1 MNTMMKRHSLL
12 LIALTCLSLIS
23 GALHAANITARTDR
37 NPVQMNES
45 ISLIFEATGSV
56 DDDPDFSPLEKD
68 FDIINQSQSSNI
80 SIINGSINRQKTW
93 TLIIMPRQP
102 GVFTIP
108 SIEFGKD
115 SSPQLRL
122 IVKAVSQSATTE
134 NQPFFTEL
142 KVDTQQTYVQG
153 QIIVTQRIYSSSN
166 IARYGFGE
174 IKTSGPDKVIETIG
188 DEKQYQTRL
197 GTTPYL
203 VIERSYALFPQ
214 ASGTLEIEPA
224 MVEASVVTSSSN
236 YNDPFRRNTTIKR
249 ARSEGHSI
257 TVKDVPASFRGK
269 TWLPAAEVQLVEQWS
284 DEDKQFKVGE
294 PITRTLS
301 IFADGLMGAQLP
313 KIPLTEVDGLK
324 QYPDKPVLN
333 DNKKTDGIIGGRQ
346 EKVAIIPT
354 RAGRFTLPAIELPWW
369 NTKTGKRE
377 VAKLPAKIINVIG
390 TATSST
396 STGTPVT
403 APSSQSLTT
412 TTSDSRLQTSDSSSS
427 AWMWI
432 SLLLA
437 LGWIITMVYFWLRLH
452 QQKVTVQIKSSLKA
466 QSLNKAMKQLKSA
479 CQSNQPAACKD
490 ALLNWGQQLYS
501 DQQVTSL
508 GQLARLTG
516 EPLTSKIQQLES
528 SLYGR
533 ISEQWNSGGLVEAC
547 QALTD
552 KFSGRGSI
560 SVGGLEPLYK

>member
-1 MNTMMKRHSLL
+1 MMKRYSLI

-23 GALHAANITARTDR
+23 GALHAATITARTDR

-45 ISLIFEATGSV
+45 IRLIFEATGSV

-122 IVKAVSQSATTE
+122 IVKAVSQGATTE

-142 KVDTQQTYVQG
+142 KLDTQQTYVQG

-188 DEKQYQTRL
+188 DEKQYQTKL
-197 GTTPYL
+197 GNTPYL
-203 VIERSYALFPQ
+203 VIERSYAMFPQ
-214 ASGTLEIEPA
+214 SSGTLEIEPA
-224 MVEASVVTSSSN
+224 MVEASVVTTSSN

-354 RAGRFTLPAIELPWW
+354 RAGSFTLPAIELPWW
-369 NTKTGKRE
+369 NTKTGKLEIARLPQKTIT
-377 VAKLPAKIINVIG
+377 VAGAASTPNKVLPS
-390 TATSST
+390 SST
-396 STGTPVT
+396 T
-403 APSSQSLTT
+403 PSSTETSDLRLP
-412 TTSDSRLQTSDSSSS
+412 TSDSKDSSG
-427 AWMWI
+427 WMWF

-437 LGWIITMVYFWLRLH
+437 SGWLFTTVYFWLRLNTP
-452 QQKVTVQIKSSLKA
+452 KNSVTIKNRVDA
-466 QSLNKAMKQLKSA
+466 QSLSKAMKQLKSA
-479 CQSNQPAACKD
+479 CQMNQPAACKD
-490 ALLNWGQQLYS
+490 ALLNWGRQLYA
-501 DQQVTSL
+501 DQTVTSL
-508 GQLARLTG
+508 GQLAKLTG
-516 EPLTSKIQQLES
+516 EPLASMIQQLES

-533 ISEQWNSGGLVEAC
+533 NTNAWNSTGLVDAC
-547 QALTD
+547 QVLSDELNKQNSAVTG
-552 KFSGRGSI
+552 K
-560 SVGGLEPLYK
+560 LEPLYK

>member
-1 MNTMMKRHSLL
+1 MNTIMKRHSLL

-23 GALHAANITARTDR
+23 GALHAATITARTDR

-45 ISLIFEATGSV
+45 IRLIFEATGSV

-122 IVKAVSQSATTE
+122 IVKAVSQGATTE

-142 KVDTQQTYVQG
+142 KLDTQQTYVQG

-188 DEKQYQTRL
+188 DEKQYQTKL
-197 GTTPYL
+197 GNTPYL
-203 VIERSYALFPQ
+203 VIERSYAMFPQ
-214 ASGTLEIEPA
+214 SSGTLEIEPA
-224 MVEASVVTSSSN
+224 MVEASVVTTSSN

-333 DNKKTDGIIGGRQ
+333 DNTKTDGIIGGRQ

-354 RAGRFTLPAIELPWW
+354 RAGSFTLPAIELPWW
-369 NTKTGKRE
+369 NTKTGKLEIARLPQKTIT
-377 VAKLPAKIINVIG
+377 VAGAASTPNKVLPS
-390 TATSST
+390 SST
-396 STGTPVT
+396 T
-403 APSSQSLTT
+403 PSSTETSDLRLP
-412 TTSDSRLQTSDSSSS
+412 TSDSKDSSG
-427 AWMWI
+427 WMWF

-437 LGWIITMVYFWLRLH
+437 SGWLFTTVYFWLRLNTP
-452 QQKVTVQIKSSLKA
+452 KNSVTIKNRGDA
-466 QSLNKAMKQLKSA
+466 QSLSKAMKQLKSA
-479 CQSNQPAACKD
+479 CQMNQPAACKD
-490 ALLNWGQQLYS
+490 ALLNWGRQLYA
-501 DQQVTSL
+501 DQTVTSL
-508 GQLARLTG
+508 GQLAKLTG
-516 EPLTSKIQQLES
+516 EPLASMIQQLES

-533 ISEQWNSGGLVEAC
+533 NTNAWNSTGLVDAC
-547 QALTD
+547 QVLSDELNKQNSAVTG
-552 KFSGRGSI
+552 K
-560 SVGGLEPLYK
+560 LEPLYK

>member
-1 MNTMMKRHSLL
+1 MMKRYSLI

-23 GALHAANITARTDR
+23 GALHAATITARTDR

-45 ISLIFEATGSV
+45 IRLIFEATGSV

-122 IVKAVSQSATTE
+122 IVKAVSQGATTE

-142 KVDTQQTYVQG
+142 KLDTQQTYVQG

-188 DEKQYQTRL
+188 DEKQYQTKL
-197 GTTPYL
+197 GNTPYL
-203 VIERSYALFPQ
+203 VIERSYAMFPL

-224 MVEASVVTSSSN
+224 MVEASVVTTSSN

-354 RAGRFTLPAIELPWW
+354 RAGSFTLPAIELPWW
-369 NTKTGKRE
+369 NTKTGKLEIARLPQKTIT
-377 VAKLPAKIINVIG
+377 VAGAASTPNKVLPS
-390 TATSST
+390 SST
-396 STGTPVT
+396 T
-403 APSSQSLTT
+403 PSSTETSDLRLP
-412 TTSDSRLQTSDSSSS
+412 TSDSKDSSG
-427 AWMWI
+427 WMWF

-437 LGWIITMVYFWLRLH
+437 SGWLFTTVYFWLRLNTP
-452 QQKVTVQIKSSLKA
+452 KNSVTIKNRVDA
-466 QSLNKAMKQLKSA
+466 QSLSKAMKQLKSA
-479 CQSNQPAACKD
+479 CQMNQPAACKD
-490 ALLNWGQQLYS
+490 ALLNWGRQLYA
-501 DQQVTSL
+501 DQTVTSL
-508 GQLARLTG
+508 GQLAKLTG
-516 EPLTSKIQQLES
+516 EPLASMIQQLES

-533 ISEQWNSGGLVEAC
+533 NTNAWNSTGLVDAC
-547 QALTD
+547 QVLSDELNKQNSAVTG
-552 KFSGRGSI
+552 K
-560 SVGGLEPLYK
+560 LEPLYK

>member
-1 MNTMMKRHSLL
+1 MMKRYSLI

-23 GALHAANITARTDR
+23 GALHAATITARTDR

-45 ISLIFEATGSV
+45 IRLIFEATGSV

-122 IVKAVSQSATTE
+122 IVKAVSQGATTE

-142 KVDTQQTYVQG
+142 KLDTQQTYVQG

-188 DEKQYQTRL
+188 DEKQYQTKL
-197 GTTPYL
+197 GNTPYL
-203 VIERSYALFPQ
+203 VIERSYAIFPQ

-224 MVEASVVTSSSN
+224 MVEASVVTTSSN

-354 RAGRFTLPAIELPWW
+354 RAGSFTLPAIELPWW
-369 NTKTGKRE
+369 NTKTGKLEIARLPQKTIT
-377 VAKLPAKIINVIG
+377 VAGAASTPNKVLPS
-390 TATSST
+390 SST
-396 STGTPVT
+396 T
-403 APSSQSLTT
+403 PSSTETSDLRLP
-412 TTSDSRLQTSDSSSS
+412 TSDSKDSSG
-427 AWMWI
+427 WMWF

-437 LGWIITMVYFWLRLH
+437 SGWLFTTVYFWLRLNTP
-452 QQKVTVQIKSSLKA
+452 KNSVTIKNRVDA
-466 QSLNKAMKQLKSA
+466 QSLSKAMKQLKSA
-479 CQSNQPAACKD
+479 CQMNQPAACKD
-490 ALLNWGQQLYS
+490 ALLNWGRQLYA
-501 DQQVTSL
+501 DQTVTSL
-508 GQLARLTG
+508 GQLAKLTG
-516 EPLTSKIQQLES
+516 EPLASMIQQLES

-533 ISEQWNSGGLVEAC
+533 NTNAWNSTGLVDAC
-547 QALTD
+547 QVLSDELNKQNSAVTG
-552 KFSGRGSI
+552 K
-560 SVGGLEPLYK
+560 LEPLYK

>member
-1 MNTMMKRHSLL
+1 MNIMMKRYSLI

-23 GALHAANITARTDR
+23 GALHAATITARTDR

-45 ISLIFEATGSV
+45 IRLIFEATGSV

-122 IVKAVSQSATTE
+122 IVKAVSQGATTE

-142 KVDTQQTYVQG
+142 KLDTQQTYVQG

-188 DEKQYQTRL
+188 DEKQYQTKL
-197 GTTPYL
+197 GNTPYL
-203 VIERSYALFPQ
+203 VIERSYAMFPL

-224 MVEASVVTSSSN
+224 MVEASVVTTSSN

-354 RAGRFTLPAIELPWW
+354 RAGSFTLPAIELPWW
-369 NTKTGKRE
+369 NTKTGKLEIARLPQKTIT
-377 VAKLPAKIINVIG
+377 VAGAASTPNKVLPS
-390 TATSST
+390 SST
-396 STGTPVT
+396 T
-403 APSSQSLTT
+403 PSSTETSDLRLP
-412 TTSDSRLQTSDSSSS
+412 TSDSKDSSG
-427 AWMWI
+427 WMWF

-437 LGWIITMVYFWLRLH
+437 SGWLFTTVYFWLRLNTP
-452 QQKVTVQIKSSLKA
+452 KNSVTIKNRVDA
-466 QSLNKAMKQLKSA
+466 QSLSKAMKQLKSA
-479 CQSNQPAACKD
+479 CQMNQPAACKD
-490 ALLNWGQQLYS
+490 ALLNWGRQLYA
-501 DQQVTSL
+501 DQTVTSL
-508 GQLARLTG
+508 GQLAKLTG
-516 EPLTSKIQQLES
+516 EPLASMIQQLES

-533 ISEQWNSGGLVEAC
+533 NTNAWNSTGLVDAC
-547 QALTD
+547 QVLSDELNKQNSAVTG
-552 KFSGRGSI
+552 K
-560 SVGGLEPLYK
+560 LEPLYK

>member
-1 MNTMMKRHSLL
+1 MMKRYSLI

-23 GALHAANITARTDR
+23 GALHAATITARTDR

-45 ISLIFEATGSV
+45 IRLIFEATGSV

-122 IVKAVSQSATTE
+122 IVKAVSQGATTE

-142 KVDTQQTYVQG
+142 KLDTQQTYVQG

-188 DEKQYQTRL
+188 DEKQYQTKL
-197 GTTPYL
+197 GNTPYL
-203 VIERSYALFPQ
+203 VIERSYAMFPQ
-214 ASGTLEIEPA
+214 SSGTLEIEPA
-224 MVEASVVTSSSN
+224 MVEASVVTTSSN
-236 YNDPFRRNTTIKR
+236 YNDPVRRNTTIKR

-354 RAGRFTLPAIELPWW
+354 RAGSFTLPAIELPWW
-369 NTKTGKRE
+369 NTKTGKLEIARLPQKTIT
-377 VAKLPAKIINVIG
+377 VAGAASTPNKVLPS
-390 TATSST
+390 SST
-396 STGTPVT
+396 T
-403 APSSQSLTT
+403 PSSTETSDLRLP
-412 TTSDSRLQTSDSSSS
+412 TSDSKDSSG
-427 AWMWI
+427 WMWF

-437 LGWIITMVYFWLRLH
+437 SGWLFTTVYFWLRLNTP
-452 QQKVTVQIKSSLKA
+452 KNSVTIKNRVDA
-466 QSLNKAMKQLKSA
+466 QSLSKAMKQLKSA
-479 CQSNQPAACKD
+479 CQMNQPAACKD
-490 ALLNWGQQLYS
+490 ALLNWGRQLYA
-501 DQQVTSL
+501 DQTVTSL
-508 GQLARLTG
+508 GQLARLAG
-516 EPLTSKIQQLES
+516 EPLASMIQQLES

-533 ISEQWNSGGLVEAC
+533 NTNAWNSTGLVDAC
-547 QALTD
+547 QALSDELNKQNSAVTG
-552 KFSGRGSI
+552 K
-560 SVGGLEPLYK
+560 LEPLYK

>member
-1 MNTMMKRHSLL
+1 MNIMMKRYSLI

-23 GALHAANITARTDR
+23 GALHAATITARTDR

-45 ISLIFEATGSV
+45 IRLIFEATGSV

-122 IVKAVSQSATTE
+122 IVKAVSQGATTE

-142 KVDTQQTYVQG
+142 KLDTQQTYVQG

-188 DEKQYQTRL
+188 DEKQYQTKL
-197 GTTPYL
+197 GNTPYL
-203 VIERSYALFPQ
+203 VIERSYAMFPQ
-214 ASGTLEIEPA
+214 SSGTLEIEPA
-224 MVEASVVTSSSN
+224 MVEASVVTTSSN

-354 RAGRFTLPAIELPWW
+354 RAGSFTLPAIELPWW
-369 NTKTGKRE
+369 NTKTGKLEIARLPQKTIT
-377 VAKLPAKIINVIG
+377 VAGAASTPNKVLPS
-390 TATSST
+390 SST
-396 STGTPVT
+396 T
-403 APSSQSLTT
+403 PSSTETSDLRLP
-412 TTSDSRLQTSDSSSS
+412 TSDSKDSSG
-427 AWMWI
+427 WMWF

-437 LGWIITMVYFWLRLH
+437 SGWLFTTVYFWLRLNTP
-452 QQKVTVQIKSSLKA
+452 KNSVTIKNRVDA
-466 QSLNKAMKQLKSA
+466 QSLSKAMKQLKSA
-479 CQSNQPAACKD
+479 CQMNQPAACKD
-490 ALLNWGQQLYS
+490 ALLNWGRQLYA
-501 DQQVTSL
+501 DQTVTSL
-508 GQLARLTG
+508 GQLAKLTG
-516 EPLTSKIQQLES
+516 EPLASMIQQLES

-533 ISEQWNSGGLVEAC
+533 NTNAWNSTGLVDAC
-547 QALTD
+547 QVLSDELNKQNSAVTG
-552 KFSGRGSI
+552 K
-560 SVGGLEPLYK
+560 LEPLYK

>member
-23 GALHAANITARTDR
+23 GALHAATITARTDR

-45 ISLIFEATGSV
+45 ISLKFEATGSV

-80 SIINGSINRQKTW
+80 SIINGSIKRQKTW
-93 TLIIMPRQP
+93 TLIIMPREP

-174 IKTSGPDKVIETIG
+174 IKTSGPGKVIETIG

-236 YNDPFRRNTTIKR
+236 YNDPFRRKTTIKR

-257 TVKDVPASFRGK
+257 TVKEVPASFRGK

-369 NTKTGKRE
+369 NTKSGKRE
-377 VAKLPAKIINVIG
+377 VAKLPAKTINVIG
-390 TATSST
+390 TTANAISPSQTKDA
-396 STGTPVT
+396 TPV
-403 APSSQSLTT
+403 AV
-412 TTSDSRLQTSDSSSS
+412 TSDSRLPTSDSASST
-427 AWMWI
+427 WMWI
-432 SLLLA
+432 SLLMA
-437 LGWIITMVYFWLRLH
+437 SGWLFTTVYFWLRLH
-452 QQKVTVQIKSSLKA
+452 QQKVTVQIKSSLKT
-466 QSLNKAMKQLKSA
+466 QSLNKALKQLKSA
-479 CQSNQPAACKD
+479 CHSNQPAACKD
-490 ALLNWGQQLYS
+490 ALLVWGQQLYS

-516 EPLTSKIQQLES
+516 EPLTSMIQQLEA

-533 ISEQWNSGGLVEAC
+533 NSEQWNSGELVEAC
-547 QALTD
+547 QTLSD
-552 KFSGRGSI
+552 ENSSRGKVSGGQ
-560 SVGGLEPLYK
+560 LEPLYK

>member
-1 MNTMMKRHSLL
+1 MNTMMKKHSLL

-23 GALHAANITARTDR
+23 GALHAATITARTDR

-45 ISLIFEATGSV
+45 IRLIFEATGSV

-122 IVKAVSQSATTE
+122 IVKAVSQGATTE

-142 KVDTQQTYVQG
+142 KLDTQQTYVQG

-174 IKTSGPDKVIETIG
+174 IKTSGPDKIIETIG
-188 DEKQYQTRL
+188 DEKQYQTKL
-197 GTTPYL
+197 GNIPYL
-203 VIERSYALFPQ
+203 VIERSYAMFPQ

-224 MVEASVVTSSSN
+224 MVEASVVTTSSN

-369 NTKTGKRE
+369 NTKSGKLEIAR
-377 VAKLPAKIINVIG
+377 LPEKTITVVGA
-390 TATSST
+390 AST
-396 STGTPVT
+396 PNKVL
-403 APSSQSLTT
+403 PSSSATPSDTETPDLRLP
-412 TTSDSRLQTSDSSSS
+412 TSDSKNPNS
-427 AWMWI
+427 WMWF

-437 LGWIITMVYFWLRLH
+437 SGWLFTTVYFWLRLH
-452 QQKVTVQIKSSLKA
+452 QQKVTVQIKSSLKT

-490 ALLNWGQQLYS
+490 ALLIWGQQLFS
-501 DQQVTSL
+501 DQQLTSL
-508 GQLARLTG
+508 GQLAKLTG
-516 EPLTSKIQQLES
+516 EPLTSMIQQLEA

-533 ISEQWNSGGLVEAC
+533 ISEQWNSGELVEAC
-547 QALTD
+547 QALSD
-552 KFSGRGSI
+552 EHNKQNSSMNGE
-560 SVGGLEPLYK
+560 LEPLYK

>member
-1 MNTMMKRHSLL
+1 MNIMMKRYSLI

-23 GALHAANITARTDR
+23 GALHAATITARTDR

-45 ISLIFEATGSV
+45 IRLIFEATGSV

-122 IVKAVSQSATTE
+122 IVKAVSQGATTE

-142 KVDTQQTYVQG
+142 KLDTQQTYVQG

-188 DEKQYQTRL
+188 DEKQYQTKL
-197 GTTPYL
+197 GNTPYL
-203 VIERSYALFPQ
+203 VIERSYAMFPQ

-224 MVEASVVTSSSN
+224 MVEASVVTTSSN

-354 RAGRFTLPAIELPWW
+354 RPASFTLPAIELPWW
-369 NTKTGKRE
+369 NTKTGKLEIARLPQKTIT
-377 VAKLPAKIINVIG
+377 VAGAASTPNKVLPS
-390 TATSST
+390 SST
-396 STGTPVT
+396 T
-403 APSSQSLTT
+403 PSSTETSDLRLP
-412 TTSDSRLQTSDSSSS
+412 TSDSKDSSG
-427 AWMWI
+427 WMWF

-437 LGWIITMVYFWLRLH
+437 SGWLFTTVYFWLRLNTP
-452 QQKVTVQIKSSLKA
+452 KNSVTIKNRVDA
-466 QSLNKAMKQLKSA
+466 QSLSKAMKQLKSA
-479 CQSNQPAACKD
+479 CQMNQPAACKD
-490 ALLNWGQQLYS
+490 ALLNWGRQLYA
-501 DQQVTSL
+501 DQTVTSL
-508 GQLARLTG
+508 GQLAKLTG
-516 EPLTSKIQQLES
+516 EPLASMIQQLES

-533 ISEQWNSGGLVEAC
+533 NTNAWNSTGLVDAC
-547 QALTD
+547 QVLSDELNKQNSAVTG
-552 KFSGRGSI
+552 K
-560 SVGGLEPLYK
+560 LEPLYK